1 MLEMNQYFLTRAYEN
16 QNDSNYEESIK
27 CLEKIYKN
35 FHTLGMMVDQIPL
48 TPFIIRE
55 NREIL
60 SQAHLEQNKDY
71 FPVKMNN
78 NYEYEK
84 SQYKNSEK
92 KKQQKTK
99 WSEEE
104 QRLFLEGLELYG
116 YKSKILF
123 MICLTY

>member
-1 MLEMNQYFLTRAYEN
+1 MLEMNQYFLTRAYGN
-16 QNDSNYEESIK
+16 QNDCNYEESIK

-78 NYEYEK
+78 NYEFEK
-84 SQYKNSEK
+84 SQFKNLEK

-116 YKSKILF
+116 YKSKN
-123 MICLTY
+123 Y

>member
-27 CLEKIYKN
+27 SLEKIYRN

-60 SQAHLEQNKDY
+60 SHAHLEQNKEY

-84 SQYKNSEK
+84 SQFKNSEK

-104 QRLFLEGLELYG
+104 QILFLEGLELYG
-116 YKSKILF
+116 NKSIIICSKIF
-123 MICLTY
+123 N